1 MSTQPPQPPRRRRI
15 AGESKPAAPA
25 PAKPAARRKPPKPAK
40 PAKAASV
47 AKPAKTEKPAPA
59 PSPKPPKVAKPPR
72 PRQKPAPAVEPEPVV
87 AASSPDETAE
97 PSRRPSLPILGLVA
111 IAVAAV
117 VFGVVFGI
125 RGWNDW
131 QDSRGVVDAHEKAA
145 STASSA
151 AETIF
156 SYEYDKLD
164 DHLDDAKATMT
175 SSFAKKFESISPA
188 LNDLAPQRKIQVK
201 ASTRDAAA
209 VDCGSTCDPDRAE
222 VLVFIDQ
229 ARLADGSKEPTV
241 FANRITMS
249 MVKHDGRWLVDDIKA
264 L

>member
-1 MSTQPPQPPRRRRI
+1 MSSSQPPQPPRRRRI
-15 AGESKPAAPA
+15 AGESKPAPPA
-25 PAKPAARRKPPKPAK
+25 PAKPAARRKPAKAAKPAPAAEPAKTVAKPAK
-40 PAKAASV
+40 PAL
-47 AKPAKTEKPAPA
+47 
-59 PSPKPPKVAKPPR
+59 PKR
-72 PRQKPAPAVEPEPVV
+72 KPAPAVEPATAV
-87 AASSPDETAE
+87 AATSPAE
-97 PSRRPSLPILGLVA
+97 PEESSRRPSLSLLGLVA
-111 IAVAAV
+111 VAVAAV

-131 QDSRGVVDAHEKAA
+131 QDSHGIVEAHGKAA

-164 DHLDDAKATMT
+164 DHMDDAKATMT

-201 ASTRDAAA
+201 ARTQAAAA
-209 VDCGSTCDPDRAE
+209 VDCGSTCDPDRTE

-229 ARLADGSKEPTV
+229 ARLADGSKQPTV

-249 MVKHDGRWLVDDIKA
+249 MVKHDGHWLVDDIKA

>member
-1 MSTQPPQPPRRRRI
+1 VSTPQPPRRRRI

-25 PAKPAARRKPPKPAK
+25 PAKKPTARKK
-40 PAKAASV
+40 PAKAAQ
-47 AKPAKTEKPAPA
+47 APA
-59 PSPKPPKVAKPPR
+59 PKPAAPAKPPTPVARPARSKPKPPVEAEVQPAAAPVAPG
-72 PRQKPAPAVEPEPVV
+72 
-87 AASSPDETAE
+87 PDD
-97 PSRRPSLPILGLVA
+97 PSRRPSPALVA
-111 IAVAAV
+111 LLVVTVAALAFGAF
-117 VFGVVFGI
+117 FGV
-125 RGWNDW
+125 RGWQDW
-131 QDSRGVVDAHEKAA
+131 QDSHGIVDAHEKAA

-164 DHLDDAKATMT
+164 DHMDDAKATMT
-175 SSFAKKFESISPA
+175 KAFAKKFESIAPA

-209 VDCGSTCDPDRAE
+209 VDCGTSCDADRAD
-222 VLVFIDQ
+222 VLVFVDQ

-249 MVKHDGRWLVDDIKA
+249 MVRQNGSWLVDDIEA

>member
-1 MSTQPPQPPRRRRI
+1 MSSSQPPQPPRRRRI
-15 AGESKPAAPA
+15 AGESKPAPPA
-25 PAKPAARRKPPKPAK
+25 PAKPAAKRK
-40 PAKAASV
+40 PAKAAKPAPAAKAPKPAPV
-47 AKPAKTEKPAPA
+47 AKPAK
-59 PSPKPPKVAKPPR
+59 VAKPVAKPAR
-72 PRQKPAPAVEPEPVV
+72 PKTKPAPAVEPETVDAITIP
-87 AASSPDETAE
+87 AE
-97 PSRRPSLPILGLVA
+97 PGESSRRLPSLPFLGLVA
-111 IAVAAV
+111 VAVAAV

-131 QDSRGVVDAHEKAA
+131 QDSHGIVEAHDKAA

-164 DHLDDAKATMT
+164 DHMDDAKATMT

-209 VDCGSTCDPDRAE
+209 VDCGTTCDPDRAE

-249 MVKHDGRWLVDDIKA
+249 MVKHDGTWLVDDIKA